1 MKNVNL
7 LLLGMILFVSQSV
20 WGQNKYDK
28 TMASALAILDTATKS
43 STYQSVANTME
54 RVGNAEKD
62 KWLPYYYAGFCYVLM
77 SYHTRDGEEIDALLD
92 KAEKFKEK
100 AASIAKNESEIT
112 TLDAWVNMARISVD
126 PMNRGQKY
134 SMKAGALLGKAMQQD
149 PTNPRPHYLK
159 GNNTFYTPAMFG
171 GGAKNALPSFEKAAG
186 LYQTFEA
193 PEKFWPDWG
202 KGNVTTMIEKCKA
215 EMGK

>member
-1 MKNVNL
+1 MKNL
-7 LLLGMILFVSQSV
+7 HLFLMGLTLIVSQSLTA
-20 WGQNKYDK
+20 QSKYEK
-28 TMASALAILDTATKS
+28 TMASTLAILDTATKS
-43 STYQSVANTME
+43 TTYQSVANTME
-54 RVGNAEKD
+54 RVGDAEKD

-112 TLDAWVNMARISVD
+112 TLDAWINMARISVD

-134 SMKAGALLGKAMQQD
+134 SMTAGTLLGKAMQQN
-149 PTNPRPHYLK
+149 PANPRPHYLK
-159 GNNTFYTPAMFG
+159 GNNTYYTPPMFG
-171 GGAKNALPSFEKAAG
+171 GGAKNALPSFEKAAE
-186 LYQTFEA
+186 LYETFEA
-193 PEKFWPDWG
+193 PGDFWPDWG

-215 EMGK
+215 ELGK